1 MPGEVARRPGKA
13 YVRRCRKGAT
23 TGLWTTWQG
32 SGPLAAMRDSLYRFF
47 EQLGELGLLTR
58 DFIRYL
64 FRRPFEARLLI
75 EQLDSIGWRS
85 LNVVNLTA
93 IFTGMVLAL
102 QMGGFLSRFG
112 AKIYVSRIMGI
123 SLLREMGPV
132 LTALM
137 IGARV
142 GSGIAAELGSMT
154 VTEQVDAM
162 RALATSPVKKLVV
175 PRVLATIVILP
186 VLTMIADAVGL
197 FGGLLISV
205 TQLGVSAEFFYTSL
219 IRNVSVSDLV
229 SGLSKAF
236 FFGYLISIIAC
247 HKGLGA
253 RGGADGVGR
262 ATTSA
267 VVAASISILVTDFF
281 LTKLFLSL

>member
-1 MPGEVARRPGKA
+1 
-13 YVRRCRKGAT
+13 
-23 TGLWTTWQG
+23 
-32 SGPLAAMRDSLYRFF
+32 MRDSLQRFF
-47 EQLGELGLLTR
+47 EQLGDLGLLTW
-58 DFIRYL
+58 DFVRYL
-64 FRRPFEARLLI
+64 FSRPFEADSFV
-75 EQLDSIGWRS
+75 EQLDRIGWRS

-93 IFTGMVLAL
+93 VFTGMVLAL

-112 AKIYVSRIMGI
+112 ATIYVSRIMGI

-142 GSGIAAELGSMT
+142 GAGIAAELGSMT
-154 VTEQVDAM
+154 VTEQVDAL
-162 RALATSPVKKLVV
+162 RALASSPVKKLVV

-197 FGGLLISV
+197 FGGWLISV
-205 TQLGVSAEFFYTSL
+205 TQLGVSGELFYTSL
-219 IRNVSVSDLV
+219 IRNVHISDLA
-229 SGLSKAF
+229 SGLGKAL

-247 HKGLGA
+247 HEGLGA
-253 RGGADGVGR
+253 QGGADGVGR

-267 VVAASISILVTDFF
+267 VVSASISILVADFF
-281 LTKLFLSL
+281 LTKLFLSF

>member
-1 MPGEVARRPGKA
+1 MR
-13 YVRRCRKGAT
+13 
-23 TGLWTTWQG
+23 G
-32 SGPLAAMRDSLYRFF
+32 SPLRSF
-47 EQLGELGLLTR
+47 EQLGDIGILSW
-58 DFIRYL
+58 DFLRYL
-64 FRRPFEARLLI
+64 FRRPFETGLLI

-85 LNVVNLTA
+85 LNVINLTA

-142 GSGIAAELGSMT
+142 GAGIAAELGSMT

-162 RALATSPVKKLVV
+162 RALASSPIKKLVV

-186 VLTMIADAVGL
+186 VLTIIADVVGL
-197 FGGLLISV
+197 FGGLLIAV
-205 TQLGVSAEFFYTSL
+205 TQLGLSGEYYYTSL
-219 IRNVSVSDLV
+219 VRNVHLGDFV
-229 SGLSKAF
+229 SGLGKAL
-236 FFGYLISIIAC
+236 FFGYLIAIIAC
-247 HKGLGA
+247 GKGFGT

-262 ATTSA
+262 AATSA
-267 VVAASISILVTDFF
+267 VVAASISILVADFF

>member
-1 MPGEVARRPGKA
+1 
-13 YVRRCRKGAT
+13 
-23 TGLWTTWQG
+23 
-32 SGPLAAMRDSLYRFF
+32 
-47 EQLGELGLLTR
+47 
-58 DFIRYL
+58 
-64 FRRPFEARLLI
+64 ARLFI
-75 EQLDSIGWRS
+75 EQLDNIGWRS

-142 GSGIAAELGSMT
+142 GAGIAAELGSMT

-162 RALATSPVKKLVV
+162 RALASSPVKKLVV

-205 TQLGVSAEFFYTSL
+205 TQLGVSAEFFYMSL
-219 IRNVSVSDLV
+219 IRNVGLRDLM
-229 SGLSKAF
+229 SGLGKAI

-267 VVAASISILVTDFF
+267 VVAASISILAADFF
-281 LTKLFLSL
+281 LTKLFLSF

>member
-1 MPGEVARRPGKA
+1 
-13 YVRRCRKGAT
+13 
-23 TGLWTTWQG
+23 
-32 SGPLAAMRDSLYRFF
+32 MRDSLYRFF

-58 DFIRYL
+58 DFLRYL

-142 GSGIAAELGSMT
+142 GAGIAAELGSMT

-219 IRNVSVSDLV
+219 IRNVSVSDLL

-267 VVAASISILVTDFF
+267 VVAASISIFVTDFF

>member
-1 MPGEVARRPGKA
+1 MG
-13 YVRRCRKGAT
+13 
-23 TGLWTTWQG
+23 
-32 SGPLAAMRDSLYRFF
+32 DSLHQFF
-47 EQLGELGLLTR
+47 EQIGELGLLTW
-58 DFIRYL
+58 DFVRYL
-64 FRRPFEARLLI
+64 FRRPFEGRLII

-142 GSGIAAELGSMT
+142 GAGIAAELGSMT

-162 RALATSPVKKLVV
+162 RALASSPIKKLVV
-175 PRVLATIVILP
+175 PRMLATIIILP
-186 VLTMIADAVGL
+186 VLTMIADALGL
-197 FGGLLISV
+197 LGGLLISV
-205 TQLGVSAEFFYTSL
+205 TQLGVSGEFFYTSL
-219 IRNVSVSDLV
+219 IRNVSVNDLV
-229 SGLSKAF
+229 SGLGKAL
-236 FFGYLISIIAC
+236 FFGYLIAIIAC
-247 HKGLGA
+247 EKGLGA

-267 VVAASISILVTDFF
+267 VVAASISILVADFF
-281 LTKLFLSL
+281 LTKLFLSF